1 MYKHILIPIDGS
13 PTADKAIEA
22 GMEFARGARAK
33 VTLFTAVPE
42 YQPPSEADMMARRK
56 TLSLWDHERISRDNA
71 QAILRPAA
79 ERLRASGIECDTAY
93 ADCNRPHEAIIN
105 AARARGCDLILMSS
119 RGRRGLSELWYGS
132 ETHAVLKHS
141 SIPTL
146 VYR

>member
-22 GMEFARGARAK
+22 GIDFARGARAR
-33 VTLFTAVPE
+33 VTLFTALPE
-42 YQPPSEADMMARRK
+42 YQPPGDAELMARRAI
-56 TLSLWDHERISRDNA
+56 SLWDHERSSRDNA

-79 ERLRASGIECDTAY
+79 ERLRAAEVECATAY
-93 ADCNRPHEAIIN
+93 AECNRPHEAIID
-105 AARARGCDLILMSS
+105 AARAHCCDLILMSS
-119 RGRRGLSELWYGS
+119 HGRRGLSELWYGS

>member
-22 GMEFARGARAK
+22 GIEFARSAKAK

-42 YQPPSEADMMARRK
+42 YQPPGDAELMARRAI
-56 TLSLWDHERISRDNA
+56 SLWDHVRISRDNA

-79 ERLRASGIECDTAY
+79 ERVRAAGVWCTTAY
-93 ADCNRPHEAIIN
+93 AECNRPHEAIID
-105 AARARGCDLILMSS
+105 AARAHGCDLILMSS
-119 RGRRGLSELWYGS
+119 HGRSGLSEIWYGS

>member
-13 PTADKAIEA
+13 PTADKAIDS
-22 GMEFARGARAK
+22 GIEFARGAKAR

-42 YQPPSEADMMARRK
+42 YRPPGEAELIAR
-56 TLSLWDHERISRDNA
+56 TAISLWDHERMSRDKA

-79 ERLRASGIECDTAY
+79 ERVRAAGIECDTAF
-93 ADCNRPHEAIIN
+93 AECNRPYEAIID
-105 AARARGCDLILMSS
+105 AARAHGCDLILMSS
-119 RGRRGLSELWYGS
+119 HGRRGLSELWYGS

-141 SIPTL
+141 KIPTL

>member
-1 MYKHILIPIDGS
+1 MYKHILIPSDGS
-13 PTADKAIEA
+13 ATADKAIEA
-22 GMEFARGARAK
+22 GIEFARSAKAK

-42 YQPPSEADMMARRK
+42 YQPPGDAELMARRVI
-56 TLSLWDHERISRDNA
+56 SLWDHERISRDRA

-79 ERLRASGIECDTAY
+79 ERLRAAEVECATAY
-93 ADCNRPHEAIIN
+93 AECNRPHEAIID
-105 AARARGCDLILMSS
+105 AARAHCCDLILMSS
-119 RGRRGLSELWYGS
+119 HGRRGLSELWYGS

>member
-13 PTADKAIEA
+13 ATADKAIEA
-22 GMEFARGARAK
+22 GIDFARSAKAR

-42 YQPPSEADMMARRK
+42 YQPPGDAELMARRVI
-56 TLSLWDHERISRDNA
+56 SLCHPQRAPPHNA
-71 QAILRPAA
+71 LAIPAPAA
-79 ERLRASGIECDTAY
+79 ERLPAAGVECATEY
-93 ADCNRPHEAIIN
+93 AECNRPHEAIID
-105 AARARGCDLILMSS
+105 AARAHGCDLILMSS
-119 RGRRGLSELWYGS
+119 HGRRGLSELWYGS

>member
-1 MYKHILIPIDGS
+1 MYKHILIPLDGS
-13 PTADKAIEA
+13 LSAEKAIEA
-22 GMEFARGARAK
+22 GIALARRGTAR

-42 YQPPSEADMMARRK
+42 YRSPGRPD
-56 TLSLWDHERISRDNA
+56 TLRELAPLWDHERTSRDRA

-79 ERLRASGIECDTAY
+79 ARLRAAGIECDTAY
-93 ADCNRPHEAIIN
+93 AESNRPHEAIID

-119 RGRRGLSELWYGS
+119 HGRRGLREAWYGS

>member
-22 GMEFARGARAK
+22 GIEFARGANAK

-42 YQPPSEADMMARRK
+42 YEPPGEAELMARRAI
-56 TLSLWDHERISRDNA
+56 SLWDHERISRDKA

-79 ERLRASGIECDTAY
+79 ERY
-93 ADCNRPHEAIIN
+93 AEFAQR
-105 AARARGCDLILMSS
+105 MSS
-119 RGRRGLSELWYGS
+119 HGRRGLSELWYGS

>member
-13 PTADKAIEA
+13 PTADKAIAA
-22 GMEFARGARAK
+22 GIDFACGAKAR

-42 YQPPSEADMMARRK
+42 YEPPGDAELMARRAV
-56 TLSLWDHERISRDNA
+56 SLWDHERLSRDKA
-71 QAILRPAA
+71 QAILQPAA
-79 ERLRASGIECDTAY
+79 ERLRAAGIECQTAY
-93 ADCNRPHEAIIN
+93 AECNRPHEAIID
-105 AARARGCDLILMSS
+105 AARAHGCDLILMSS
-119 RGRRGLSELWYGS
+119 HGRRGLSELWYGS

>member
-13 PTADKAIEA
+13 ATADKAIEA
-22 GMEFARGARAK
+22 GIELARGTKAK

-42 YQPPSEADMMARRK
+42 YQPPGDAELMARRVI
-56 TLSLWDHERISRDNA
+56 SIWDHERISRDKA

-79 ERLRASGIECDTAY
+79 ERLRAAGIECATAY
-93 ADCNRPHEAIIN
+93 AECNRPHEAIID
-105 AARARGCDLILMSS
+105 AARAHGCELILMSS
-119 RGRRGLSELWYGS
+119 HGRRGLSELWYGS

>member
-1 MYKHILIPIDGS
+1 MYKHILIPIDDS

-22 GMEFARGARAK
+22 GIDFARGAKAR

-42 YQPPSEADMMARRK
+42 YQPPGDAELMARRAI
-56 TLSLWDHERISRDNA
+56 SLWDHERISRDNA
-71 QAILRPAA
+71 LAILRPAA
-79 ERLRASGIECDTAY
+79 DRLRAAGIECETAY
-93 ADCNRPHEAIIN
+93 AECNRPHEAIID
-105 AARARGCDLILMSS
+105 AARAHGCDLILMSS

-141 SIPTL
+141 RIPTL

>member
-22 GMEFARGARAK
+22 GIAFARGAKAR
-33 VTLFTAVPE
+33 VTLFTALPE
-42 YQPPSEADMMARRK
+42 YQPPGDAELMARRAI
-56 TLSLWDHERISRDNA
+56 SLWDHERISRDNA

-79 ERLRASGIECDTAY
+79 DRLRAAGIECETAY
-93 ADCNRPHEAIIN
+93 AECNRPHEAIID
-105 AARARGCDLILMSS
+105 AARAHGCDLILMSS
-119 RGRRGLSELWYGS
+119 QGRRGLSELWYGS

-141 SIPTL
+141 RIPTL

>member
-13 PTADKAIEA
+13 PTADKAIQA
-22 GMEFARGARAK
+22 GIEFARSPKAK

-42 YQPPSEADMMARRK
+42 YQPPGDAELVARRVV
-56 TLSLWDHERISRDNA
+56 SLWDHERLSRDRA

-79 ERLRASGIECDTAY
+79 ERLRAAGVECATAY
-93 ADCNRPHEAIIN
+93 AECNRPHEAIID
-105 AARARGCDLILMSS
+105 AARAHGCDLILMSS
-119 RGRRGLSELWYGS
+119 HARRGLSELWYGS

>member
-13 PTADKAIEA
+13 PTADKAVQA
-22 GMEFARGARAK
+22 GVDFARGAKAR

-42 YQPPSEADMMARRK
+42 YQPPGDAELMARRAV
-56 TLSLWDHERISRDNA
+56 SLWDHERLSRDKA
-71 QAILRPAA
+71 QAILQPAA
-79 ERLRASGIECDTAY
+79 ERLRAAGIDCDTAY
-93 ADCNRPHEAIIN
+93 AECNRPHEAIID
-105 AARARGCDLILMSS
+105 AARAHGCDLILMSS
-119 RGRRGLSELWYGS
+119 HGRRGLSELWYGS

>member
-13 PTADKAIEA
+13 PTADKAVQA
-22 GMEFARGARAK
+22 GVDFARGAKAR

-42 YQPPSEADMMARRK
+42 YEPPGDAELMAR
-56 TLSLWDHERISRDNA
+56 TAVSLWDHERLSRDKA
-71 QAILRPAA
+71 QAILQPAA
-79 ERLRASGIECDTAY
+79 ERLRAAGIECQTAY
-93 ADCNRPHEAIIN
+93 AECNRPHEAIID
-105 AARARGCDLILMSS
+105 AARAHGCDLILMSS
-119 RGRRGLSELWYGS
+119 HGRRGLSELWYGS

>member
-13 PTADKAIEA
+13 PASGKAIEA
-22 GMEFARGARAK
+22 GIDFARGAKAR

-42 YQPPSEADMMARRK
+42 YRPPGEAELISRTAI
-56 TLSLWDHERISRDNA
+56 SFWDHERISRDNA

-79 ERLRASGIECDTAY
+79 ERLRAAGIECDTAY
-93 ADCNRPHEAIIN
+93 TECNRPHEAIID
-105 AARARGCDLILMSS
+105 AARAHGCDLILMSS
-119 RGRRGLSELWYGS
+119 RGRSGLRELWYGS

-141 SIPTL
+141 KIPTL

>member
-1 MYKHILIPIDGS
+1 MYRHILIPIDGS
-13 PTADKAIEA
+13 ATADKAIEA
-22 GMEFARGARAK
+22 GIEFARSAKAK

-42 YQPPSEADMMARRK
+42 YEPPGDAELMARRVI
-56 TLSLWDHERISRDNA
+56 SLWDHERISRDRA

-79 ERLRASGIECDTAY
+79 ERLRAAGVECATAY
-93 ADCNRPHEAIIN
+93 AECNRPHEAIID
-105 AARARGCDLILMSS
+105 AARAHCCDLILMSS
-119 RGRRGLSELWYGS
+119 HGRRGLSELWYGS

>member
-13 PTADKAIEA
+13 PTAERAIEA
-22 GMEFARGARAK
+22 GIDFACGLKAR

-42 YQPPSEADMMARRK
+42 RQPCGDDEPIAPRAI
-56 TLSLWDHERISRDNA
+56 SLWDHERLSRDKA
-71 QAILRPAA
+71 RAILRPAA
-79 ERLRASGIECDTAY
+79 KRLRAAGIECDTAY
-93 ADCNRPHEAIIN
+93 AECNRPHEAIID
-105 AARARGCDLILMSS
+105 AARAHCCDLILMSAYS
-119 RGRRGLSELWYGS
+119 RPGLSGPGYGS

>member
-13 PTADKAIEA
+13 PTADKAVQA
-22 GMEFARGARAK
+22 GVDFARGAKAR

-42 YQPPSEADMMARRK
+42 YQPPGDAELLARRAV
-56 TLSLWDHERISRDNA
+56 SLWDHERLSRDKA
-71 QAILRPAA
+71 QAILQPAA
-79 ERLRASGIECDTAY
+79 ERLRAAGIECQTAY
-93 ADCNRPHEAIIN
+93 AECNRPHEAIID
-105 AARARGCDLILMSS
+105 AARAHGCDLILMSS
-119 RGRRGLSELWYGS
+119 HGRRGLSELWYGS

>member
-13 PTADKAIEA
+13 ATADKAIEA
-22 GMEFARGARAK
+22 GIEFARSAKAK

-42 YQPPSEADMMARRK
+42 YQPPGDAELMARRVV
-56 TLSLWDHERISRDNA
+56 SLWDHERISRDRA

-79 ERLRASGIECDTAY
+79 ERLRAAEVECATAY
-93 ADCNRPHEAIIN
+93 AECNRPHEAIID
-105 AARARGCDLILMSS
+105 AARAHCCDLILMSS
-119 RGRRGLSELWYGS
+119 HGRRGLSELWYGS

>member
-22 GMEFARGARAK
+22 GIEFARGARAK

-42 YQPPSEADMMARRK
+42 YQPPGDAELMARRAI
-56 TLSLWDHERISRDNA
+56 SLWDHERISRDNA

-79 ERLRASGIECDTAY
+79 ERLRAAGVECATAH
-93 ADCNRPHEAIIN
+93 AECNRPHEAIID
-105 AARARGCDLILMSS
+105 AARAHGCDLILMSS
-119 RGRRGLSELWYGS
+119 HGRRGLSELWYGS